1 MAARVPSSRATHRHP
16 PNAEIARL
24 LREVAELLELE
35 GSNPFRVR
43 AYENAARVIEEL
55 PEQAASL
62 PVAALQELPG
72 VGEDLAAKIAEIG
85 RTGSLGL
92 LRQLHREVPRAA
104 LELLRVPGIGP
115 KRARELVETLGVKSI
130 AGLARAARAGK
141 LKSLKGF
148 GAALEKKIIAE
159 LAARAGGET
168 RILRATAAQYGEA
181 IREYMLAQPGVK
193 RADLA
198 GSFRRGRETVGD
210 LDLLVEASRGA
221 DTTAAFTK
229 YPEVRSVLAQGPT
242 RASVRLASGLQ
253 VDLRVLDAGSY
264 GAGLYY
270 FTGSK
275 AHNIAVRTMGQKR
288 GLKINEY
295 GIYKKGDRAI
305 GGRREQDVFDAV
317 GLPWIPPELREDRGE
332 IEAALKGKLPKLVE
346 LGDMRGDLQMHS
358 TDSDGR
364 DSLDAMAV
372 AALAMGYEYIA
383 MTDHTPLLRIVNGLD
398 RSRFLGQRKR
408 IDRLNARLGKLT
420 ILAGAEVDILEDGSL
435 DLDDGT
441 LESLDVVLVSIHSK
455 FDLPRAKQTARVLR
469 AIEHPAVD
477 IFAHPTGRLIG
488 GRRGAE
494 FDLERVA
501 ASAAA
506 HGVML
511 EVNAQPTRLD
521 LDDVSCRAAIAQG
534 ARVTISTDA
543 HSRDELRNMRWG
555 VDQARRGWASKDDV
569 ANTRPLRSL
578 LKLLHRGRR

>member
-1 MAARVPSSRATHRHP
+1 MAGRAARPGTSRRNP
-16 PNAEIARL
+16 PNAEIARV

-35 GSNPFRVR
+35 GSNTFRVR
-43 AYENAARVIEEL
+43 AYANAARVIEEL
-55 PEQAASL
+55 SEPAASL
-62 PVAALQELPG
+62 PVEALEELPG
-72 VGEDLAAKIAEIG
+72 IGADLAAKITEIG
-85 RTGSLGL
+85 KTGTVGL
-92 LRQLHREVPRAA
+92 LRQLHREVPHAA
-104 LELLRVPGIGP
+104 VELLRVPGIGP
-115 KRARELVETLGVKSI
+115 KRARGLVDALGVKSV
-130 AGLARAARAGK
+130 AGLARAARGGK
-141 LKSLKGF
+141 LRSLKGF
-148 GAALEKKIIAE
+148 GAAIERKILAE
-159 LAARAGGET
+159 LASRTGTET

-210 LDLLVEASRGA
+210 LDLLVESSRGA
-221 DTTAAFTK
+221 ETAVAFTQ
-229 YPEVRSVLAQGPT
+229 YPEVRTVLAQGPT

-253 VDLRVLDAGSY
+253 ADLRVLDAASY

-275 AHNIAVRTMGQKR
+275 AHNIAVRAMGQKR

-295 GIYKKGDRAI
+295 GIYRKDGRVA

-332 IEAALKGKLPKLVE
+332 IEAAQKRRLPKLVE
-346 LGDMRGDLQMHS
+346 LDDLRGDLQMHS

-364 DSLDAMAV
+364 DALDAMA
-372 AALAMGYEYIA
+372 AAAEKIGYEYIA
-383 MTDHTPLLRIVNGLD
+383 ITDHSPLLRIVNGLD
-398 RSRFLGQRKR
+398 RSRFLAQRRR
-408 IDRLNARLGKLT
+408 IDKLNARLRTLT
-420 ILAGAEVDILEDGSL
+420 VLAGAEVDILEDGSL
-435 DLDDGT
+435 DLDDAT
-441 LESLDVVLVSIHSK
+441 LDSLDVVLVAIHSK

-469 AIEHPAVD
+469 AIEHRSVD
-477 IFAHPTGRLIG
+477 VFAHPTGRLIG
-488 GRRGAE
+488 GRKGAE

-501 ASAAA
+501 ASCAA

-521 LDDVSCRAAIAQG
+521 LDDVSCRAVIAQG
-534 ARVTISTDA
+534 ARITISTDA

-569 ANTRPLRSL
+569 ANTRPLTSL
-578 LKLLHRGRR
+578 LKLLHRARR